1 MEFITIEA
9 LIDAPLATVWNHF
22 ISPEAVQQWNHASD
36 DWHTPHASNDFQV
49 GGSFNYRMEAKDGS
63 FGFNLIGIYN
73 QIEEHQSM
81 VYFLEDGRSVHVTF
95 EALGNQTNVVE
106 VFEPE
111 TVNPIELQRQGW
123 QQILTNFKLFVEN
136 LR

>member
-9 LIDAPLATVWNHF
+9 LIDAPLATVWNQF

-36 DWHTPHASNDFQV
+36 DWHTPSAKNDFQI

-63 FGFNLIGIYN
+63 FGFNLIGIYD

-136 LR
+136 LH

>member
-1 MEFITIEA
+1 MEFITIEV
-9 LIDAPLATVWNHF
+9 LIDAPLASVWKQF
-22 ISPEAVQQWNHASD
+22 ISPEAVEQWNHASD
-36 DWHTPHASNDFQV
+36 DWHTPHAINDFQV

-63 FGFNLIGIYN
+63 FGFNLIGVYD

-81 VYFLEDGRSVHVTF
+81 VYFLEDGRSVNVSF
-95 EALGNQTNVVE
+95 EAIGDQTNVVE

-111 TVNPIELQRQGW
+111 IVNPIELQRQGW

-136 LR
+136 LH

>member
-1 MEFITIEA
+1 MGFITIEA
-9 LIDAPLATVWNHF
+9 LIDAPLATVWNQF

-49 GGSFNYRMEAKDGS
+49 SGSFNYRMEAKDGS
-63 FGFNLIGIYN
+63 FGFNLIGIYD

-136 LR
+136 LH

>member
-1 MEFITIEA
+1 MEFITIEV
-9 LIDAPLATVWNHF
+9 LIDAPLATVWKQF

-63 FGFNLIGIYN
+63 FGFNLIGIYD

-95 EALGNQTNVVE
+95 EAQGNQTNVVE

-136 LR
+136 LH

>member
-1 MEFITIEA
+1 MGFITIEV
-9 LIDAPLATVWNHF
+9 LIDAPLASVWKQF
-22 ISPEAVQQWNHASD
+22 ISPEAVEQWNHASD
-36 DWHTPHASNDFQV
+36 DWHTPHAIIDFQV

-63 FGFNLIGIYN
+63 FGFNLIGIYD

-136 LR
+136 LH

>member
-1 MEFITIEA
+1 MEFITIEV
-9 LIDAPLATVWNHF
+9 LIDAPLATVWNQF

-36 DWHTPHASNDFQV
+36 DWHTPHAINDFQV

-63 FGFNLIGIYN
+63 FGFNLIGIYD

-95 EALGNQTNVVE
+95 EALGNQTNVAE